1 MTCYPIKYNKCQ
13 NIKRYSAGC
22 SNALVPVGFSQF
34 ITIATVDSYITHLVD
49 SDNRITR
56 FYFNETSQMLN
67 NSLCHIISLEV
78 YRGKDQAT
86 EIRNDGFFT
95 SSDGSIEVG
104 NVQQWFVVLSMTDI
118 ITDPQ
123 RKVSL

>member
-22 SNALVPVGFSQF
+22 SNAVVPVGF
-34 ITIATVDSYITHLVD
+34 ITIANIGSNITHLVD
-49 SDNRITR
+49 SDNSTTR

-67 NSLCHIISLEV
+67 NGLCHIISLEV

-95 SSDGSIEVG
+95 SSNGSIEVG
-104 NVQQWFVVLSMTDI
+104 NVQQWSAVLSMTDI
-118 ITDPQ
+118 ISDP
-123 RKVSL
+123 